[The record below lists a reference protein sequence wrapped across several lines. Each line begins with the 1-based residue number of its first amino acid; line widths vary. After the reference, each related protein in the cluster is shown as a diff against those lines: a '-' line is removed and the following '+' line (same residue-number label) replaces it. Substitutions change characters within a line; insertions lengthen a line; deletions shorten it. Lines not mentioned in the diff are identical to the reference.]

1 MRHVYRQLRQG
12 PEAAAPPRVA
22 VHPGVIVQTERLP
35 RTVEALGVVF
45 GGLFAATSLI
55 MFALGNDRA
64 GYMLGVAGA
73 LSSAVVGA
81 IKVYAQD

>member
-1 MRHVYRQLRQG
+1 
-12 PEAAAPPRVA
+12 
-22 VHPGVIVQTERLP
+22 
-35 RTVEALGVVF
+35 
-45 GGLFAATSLI
+45 